1 MNVYYRYW
9 GKAQAKEGDTECH
22 LLAYHNLDVAA
33 VGWLLLAPDKPVT
46 QRLAAQLDLASER
59 LRQLLVFW
67 LGQHDIGKFSRAF
80 QGLFQP
86 ISNPGL
92 VPPAAQYVHTERHY
106 RLGADPRT
114 SGDEIA
120 TASVKRSE
128 LLAPARLLGWRQLG
142 RCFLC
147 IEQD

>member
-22 LLAYHNLDVAA
+22 LLAYHNLNVAA

-80 QGLFQP
+80 QGHRQRQARRGRKKT
-86 ISNPGL
+86 N
-92 VPPAAQYVHTERHY
+92 R
-106 RLGADPRT
+106 
-114 SGDEIA
+114 
-120 TASVKRSE
+120 
-128 LLAPARLLGWRQLG
+128 PARTHVPNDPGASSG
-142 RCFLC
+142 
-147 IEQD
+147 